1 MEWGKNAR
9 VFKNLSL
16 KQFFFF
22 FFFLNRKNMSTMV
35 RRPSS
40 MRLDRNTTRKWQS
53 GLEKRILCERVLR
66 VLYRF
71 AEIMF
76 HIIAV
81 TV

>member
-1 MEWGKNAR
+1 
-9 VFKNLSL
+9 
-16 KQFFFF
+16 
-22 FFFLNRKNMSTMV
+22 MSTMD

-40 MRLDRNTTRKWQS
+40 MGLDRNTRRKWQS
-53 GLEKRILCERVLR
+53 GLEKCILCELVIR